1 MTDEEKSIVYT
12 DNIHIEYNEILS
24 RSEVVDEIRKAY
36 IAGLK
41 AGRETERE
49 YVKNNAFT
57 SMKEQG
63 LFPFGKWHDLR
74 KDPDD
79 IPESHTSI
87 LNQEGEKVIYDYIN
101 KVWRYDNADEYICET
116 PIAWCEIPTFDKE

>member
-1 MTDEEKSIVYT
+1 MTDEEKAIVYT

-41 AGRETERE
+41 TGRL
-49 YVKNNAFT
+49 
-57 SMKEQG
+57 Q
-63 LFPFGKWHDLR
+63 WHDLR

-87 LNQEGEKVIYDYIN
+87 LNQDGEKVIYDYNN